1 MKSILHIFIVITSLL
16 SAAVCFT
23 TLQYTA
29 FSALFFLPLT
39 YLISY
44 FLIYRLTEICPRNYI
59 TIHMVVVMLWLRMV
73 LTPMYGTQSDMFIID
88 SASLSEY
95 SELAILL
102 CIYEAFAIC
111 LTLYL
116 ICRPSNNIKSMPI
129 SLRGNPNAYWILI
142 VIAILVFL
150 AIGRHMGLFEF
161 GVKAIGEDI
170 ERDGDIVDTRSLIVR
185 SIISSGYLFLFFVVV
200 EKLRTQYESTHKS
213 KYINYCI
220 ILAILMVCIIV
231 GERRTS
237 QLYIAFASCWL
248 LIRLF
253 PYQKRSIISFV
264 GGAAVIV
271 ISIMTIYK
279 QFHAFLYGS
288 YIEAL
293 QNTSMSKGMSPELL
307 DAYFYGIDTVIKN
320 ISYGKVANLD
330 IGNLLYDFVR
340 STFGL
345 HFFFKSDGLLTSQA
359 YNMYI
364 YSGNQTTGLLISS
377 IGYGYI
383 YFGFILAP
391 IFTCIN
397 LIIMCSIE
405 KRMRICDSIEM
416 AYIWAFIF
424 MRFGFGFLG
433 AIPPLINI
441 ATQTLL
447 IKGGIYFAARYIIK
461 R

>member
-1 MKSILHIFIVITSLL
+1 MKSFLHIFVVITSLL
-16 SAAVCFT
+16 SAVVCFT

-29 FSALFFLPLT
+29 FSALFILPLT

-44 FLIYRLTEICPRNYI
+44 FPIYRLSGTCPKYNI
-59 TIHMVVVMLWLRMV
+59 TIHMVIVMLWFRMV
-73 LTPMYGTQSDMFIID
+73 LTPMYGTQSSMFIIN
-88 SASLSEY
+88 SAYLSEY
-95 SELAILL
+95 SDLAILL
-102 CIYEAFAIC
+102 CIYETFAIS
-111 LTLYL
+111 LTLFL
-116 ICRPSNNIKSMPI
+116 ICRPYNNIEPPKI
-129 SLRGNPNAYWILI
+129 SLKGNSNVYWLLI
-142 VIAILVFL
+142 VISVLVFI

-161 GVKAIGEDI
+161 GFKEIGEDI
-170 ERDGDIVDTRSLIVR
+170 EREGDIVDTKSLIIR
-185 SIISSGYLFLFFVVV
+185 SIISSGYLFLFFIFV
-200 EKLRTQYESTHKS
+200 EKFRKQYNSTHKS

-271 ISIMTIYK
+271 LSIMTIYK

-293 QNTSMSKGMSPELL
+293 QNTSISKGMSPELL
-307 DAYFYGIDTVIKN
+307 DAYFYGIDTIIKN

-377 IGYGYI
+377 VGYGYI

-391 IFTCIN
+391 VFTCIN

-416 AYIWAFIF
+416 TYIWAFIF
-424 MRFGFGFLG
+424 MRFAFGFLG
-433 AIPPLINI
+433 AIPALISNVTRI
-441 ATQTLL
+441 L
-447 IKGGIYFAARYIIK
+447 ITNGGIYILARYILK
-461 R
+461 K

>member
-1 MKSILHIFIVITSLL
+1 
-16 SAAVCFT
+16 
-23 TLQYTA
+23 
-29 FSALFFLPLT
+29 
-39 YLISY
+39 
-44 FLIYRLTEICPRNYI
+44 
-59 TIHMVVVMLWLRMV
+59 
-73 LTPMYGTQSDMFIID
+73 
-88 SASLSEY
+88 
-95 SELAILL
+95 
-102 CIYEAFAIC
+102 
-111 LTLYL
+111 
-116 ICRPSNNIKSMPI
+116 
-129 SLRGNPNAYWILI
+129 
-142 VIAILVFL
+142 
-150 AIGRHMGLFEF
+150 
-161 GVKAIGEDI
+161 
-170 ERDGDIVDTRSLIVR
+170 
-185 SIISSGYLFLFFVVV
+185 
-200 EKLRTQYESTHKS
+200 
-213 KYINYCI
+213 
-220 ILAILMVCIIV
+220 MVCIIV

-320 ISYGKVANLD
+320 ISYGKVANLG

-345 HFFFKSDGLLTSQA
+345 HFLFKGDGLMTSQA